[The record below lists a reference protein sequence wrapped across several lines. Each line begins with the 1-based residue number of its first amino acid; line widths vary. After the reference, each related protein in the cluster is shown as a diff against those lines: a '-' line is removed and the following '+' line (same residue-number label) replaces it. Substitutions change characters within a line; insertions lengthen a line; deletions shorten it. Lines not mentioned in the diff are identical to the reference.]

1 LEATSLSRER
11 ELLRCFLLLNRNDCG
26 LLDKEEFDGHQT
38 TYTQSN
44 AMVEL
49 IRWVEELLGEEE

>member
-1 LEATSLSRER
+1 MSRER

-26 LLDKEEFDGHQT
+26 LLDKEDFDGHQT
-38 TYTQSN
+38 AYSQSH

-49 IRWVEELLGEEE
+49 IRWTEELLGETEDDG